1 MASPVVLATFV
12 VQVKG
17 VKFYDCRNS
26 RVNRGERVIVL
37 RRPDNPFDANCLDVR
52 LVRRSL
58 LGHVEA
64 SVSARLSPIMRSGE
78 VDVTG

>member
-1 MASPVVLATFV
+1 M
-12 VQVKG
+12 
-17 VKFYDCRNS
+17 
-26 RVNRGERVIVL
+26 IVL

-52 LVRRSL
+52 LVRRSLL